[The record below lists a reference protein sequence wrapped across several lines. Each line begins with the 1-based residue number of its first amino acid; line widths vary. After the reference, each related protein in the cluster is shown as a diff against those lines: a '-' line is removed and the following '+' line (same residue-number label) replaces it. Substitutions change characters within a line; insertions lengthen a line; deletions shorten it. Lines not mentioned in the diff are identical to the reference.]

1 MLEGC
6 GIHTLIW
13 DAADERLGE
22 WLVASPADATG
33 RGIELHV
40 RQGGTAADLTGAN
53 VYFIWKHKKT
63 GVRGCEPFEEIDE
76 SLGQFMVYYPAA
88 MCEEEGVVDA
98 QCMVSWDD
106 KSISTRAFTIHVEP
120 VIIGGTESEDGFTLF
135 VETIKRYEDV
145 IEISTE
151 AADAANEAAEAA
163 EDAADS
169 ASAVAEAIQAAAQRG
184 DYDGADGEDGFSP
197 TATVTQT
204 AEGATITITDK
215 NGTTTAN
222 VAKGVKGDKG
232 DTGATGPKGDK
243 GDTGDQGP
251 QGIQGETGPKGDK
264 GDTGATGA
272 QGPKGETGDTGA
284 TGVQGPK
291 GDKGDTGATGATG
304 PQGPKGDKGETGAKG
319 DTGAA
324 GADGTDGIS
333 CTHSWNGTV
342 LSVTSASGT
351 SSADL
356 VGPQGPTGAT
366 GATGPQG
373 PAGADGADGT
383 TFTPQSPLDLSN
395 GVLSVDLSGYLT
407 MSDLPSRLWIG
418 DNLPAPP
425 ENGMS
430 GFNPS
435 SFGLDGIG
443 LGDHMLNPLD
453 GVLARV
459 TAVNSATSVSAKG
472 VLDWTTM
479 RGIMTTT
486 QLDLAA
492 GVQGS
497 AYISIKHRMPT
508 DTLLLNTTSGN
519 LMRVRLD
526 ATPSST
532 GGATV
537 YAVGLGNIYNANV
550 SGGGT
555 YTASSPLSIDANND
569 ISIDLSAY
577 AALAGATFTGAVSGI
592 APTANAHFATKKYVD
607 DAIAALDDLSG
618 VSF

>member
-1 MLEGC
+1 MLEGY

-40 RQGGTAADLTGAN
+40 RQGGAAADLTGAN

-145 IEISTE
+145 IEISSD

-222 VAKGVKGDKG
+222 VAKGAKGDKG

-272 QGPKGETGDTGA
+272 QGPKGDTGDTGA
-284 TGVQGPK
+284 TG
-291 GDKGDTGATGATG
+291 
-304 PQGPKGDKGETGAKG
+304 
-319 DTGAA
+319 
-324 GADGTDGIS
+324 ADGTDGVS

-383 TFTPQSPLDLSN
+383 TFTPQSPLSLTN
-395 GVLSVDLSGYLT
+395 GVLSVDLSGCADA
-407 MSDLPSRLWIG
+407 SDLHPRLWLIQNVGYVAEGSTQAIDATYSGITDIAVG
-418 DNLPAPP
+418 DWVLHTIQGTLSIVTA
-425 ENGMS
+425 MS
-430 GFNPS
+430 GPTYVT
-435 SFGLDGIG
+435 LKGILELPTLQG
-443 LGDHMLNPLD
+443 IVPT
-453 GVLARV
+453 
-459 TAVNSATSVSAKG
+459 TA
-472 VLDWTTM
+472 
-479 RGIMTTT
+479 
-486 QLDLAA
+486 LDLAA
-492 GVQGS
+492 GASGN
-497 AYISIKHRMPT
+497 AYDGNVRRRVRSG
-508 DTLLLNTTSGN
+508 TLLLNPTTGA
-519 LMRVRLD
+519 LMQANRD
-526 ATPSST
+526 C
-532 GGATV
+532 
-537 YAVGLGNIYNANV
+537 NALN
-550 SGGGT
+550 GGGCFLYGT
-555 YTASSPLSIDANND
+555 GIGNVFGGGSSYTASSPLSIDANND

>member
-251 QGIQGETGPKGDK
+251 QGIQDET
-264 GDTGATGA
+264 
-272 QGPKGETGDTGA
+272 
-284 TGVQGPK
+284 GPK